1 MKQPLYFSKDTS
13 KTFLGS
19 APKNMKEDWE
29 RTDLDN
35 ALRKAEGLATV
46 KNKDK
51 LHVMSDLIHD
61 KSNRVYLKNFLPIK
75 AKKKGKLQVGAKS

>member
-1 MKQPLYFSKDTS
+1 MKQPLYFSKDKN

-19 APKNMKEDWE
+19 APKNMNEDWE
-29 RTDLDN
+29 RADLDY

-61 KSNRVYLKNFLPIK
+61 KSNRIYLKNFLPIK
-75 AKKKGKLQVGAKS
+75 AKKKSKLQV